1 MSPKLYIPGWVEVS
15 NARCLV
21 ASMLKSQRTKHCKS
35 QHIWIW
41 LAGELPGMV
50 QNCFDCAD
58 VLPRHRNAFNG
69 LSFLHR
75 SRFPVIIYADRFCI
89 FQETQRTKA
98 FDSTYVG
105 KVNTYYAPR
114 LSWSPQVRFL
124 NVHQFYFM
132 CIPTF
137 YTKASV
143 GKLKDYEEI
152 LSPPFVLKQM
162 ESLAISSS
170 SHAL

>member
-1 MSPKLYIPGWVEVS
+1 MSPKLYVPGWVQVS

-75 SRFPVIIYADRFCI
+75 SRFPVMIYADRFCI

-105 KVNTYYAPR
+105 KVSQHILCTQTILKPTGPV
-114 LSWSPQVRFL
+114 SECSPVL
-124 NVHQFYFM
+124 LHVYSNILHQSKRWE
-132 CIPTF
+132 T
-137 YTKASV
+137 
-143 GKLKDYEEI
+143 
-152 LSPPFVLKQM
+152 
-162 ESLAISSS
+162 
-170 SHAL
+170 